1 MGEICDGVLAMQ
13 NEVTNKVKIVTIL
26 KNNQQPTEQFISDFR
41 TLDRA
46 YPEMDMEFIVLEE
59 NFNPS
64 DG

>member
-1 MGEICDGVLAMQ
+1 
-13 NEVTNKVKIVTIL
+13 VKIVTIL
-26 KNNQQPTEQFISDFR
+26 NNHQQPTEQFISDFR

-59 NFNPS
+59 KFKPS